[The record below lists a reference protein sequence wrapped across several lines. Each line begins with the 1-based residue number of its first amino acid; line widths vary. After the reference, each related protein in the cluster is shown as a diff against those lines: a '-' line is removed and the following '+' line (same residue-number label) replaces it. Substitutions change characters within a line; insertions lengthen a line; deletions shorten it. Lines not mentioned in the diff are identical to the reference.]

1 MAKRTPVRLMLIVT
15 GSTLRAEEKDRP
27 LAYYLKQRIEKI
39 LRDDAIPDFPPGPG
53 ARDDADE
60 GDPDSENAR
69 PDGLQVQV
77 VADFRWIHDDVLQGL
92 PTISLGG
99 PGVNALAHRWLEDV
113 PISLAVNDRYFIQ
126 MDPELDEPR
135 ASIWGMD
142 NTSTQIA
149 ISVFTDRFLP
159 RFLGRCAAIPPTS
172 LESDDDDE
180 EDEENEE
187 DIDDD
192 EEDDEI

>member
-1 MAKRTPVRLMLIVT
+1 MANRSPIRLMLIVT

-27 LAYYLKQRIEKI
+27 LAYYLKQRIEKFLHDDEEHDLPLNSG
-39 LRDDAIPDFPPGPG
+39 LRDDQSDSGDKS
-53 ARDDADE
+53 ARLE
-60 GDPDSENAR
+60 IR
-69 PDGLQVQV
+69 V
-77 VADFRWIHDDVLQGL
+77 VADFRWIHDDLLQGL

-135 ASIWGMD
+135 VSIWGMD

-149 ISVFTDRFLP
+149 ISVFADRFLP
-159 RFLGRCAAIPPTS
+159 RFLERCATVPPTS
-172 LESDDDDE
+172 FESD
-180 EDEENEE
+180 
-187 DIDDD
+187 
-192 EEDDEI
+192 EDDEDEDEMEEEEMEDEDEI